1 MSDEQ
6 EKAPPEGETTQPTAP
21 TEEAAI
27 QKEAA
32 EAKADAVRE
41 AAGGEANA
49 GAVQQPAD
57 IADTAKTA
65 PAPGEKKPLSD
76 EEKAAMK
83 AAALEKAAAAKAAK
97 AAAGETTKPAAAA
110 KPKHEEDPNKPVW
123 EKDPVAPEWQDGGSD
138 PLTAALQEEFG
149 EAIESARSF
158 AGDLAFQVRRDAIAR
173 VAASLKERHKFTYL
187 IDVCGADYPK
197 REPRFDVVYHLHSF
211 EANRRIRLK
220 VATDE
225 ATPVPTVCGIW
236 RAANWSE
243 REVYDM
249 YGVRFEGHPD
259 MTRILLWEGFNGYP
273 LRKDFPVEGIDT
285 GSAIYPEYYQE
296 TAGPVAGTGTGWKP
310 AKPPAPPTPPTPN
323 TPPAG
328 TKPAPP
334 EPA

>member
-6 EKAPPEGETTQPTAP
+6 EKTPPS
-21 TEEAAI
+21 EEAAI

-32 EAKADAVRE
+32 EAKVDAVNA
-41 AAGGEANA
+41 AAGGEAKA
-49 GAVQQPAD
+49 GDVQQPAD
-57 IADTAKTA
+57 IADTAQTA

-76 EEKAAMK
+76 EEKAALK

-97 AAAGETTKPAAAA
+97 AAGAPVPASAAAGETAKPAAAA

-123 EKDPVAPEWQDGGSD
+123 EKDPVAPEWQDGSSD
-138 PLTAALQEEFG
+138 PLTVAIKEEFG
-149 EAIESARSF
+149 DAIESARSF
-158 AGDLAFQVRRDAIAR
+158 AGDLAFQVRRDAIAQ
-173 VAASLKERHKFTYL
+173 VAASLKNRHKFTYL
-187 IDVCGADYPK
+187 IDICGADYPK

-211 EANRRIRLK
+211 ETNRRIRLK
-220 VATDE
+220 VSTDE
-225 ATPVPTVCGIW
+225 ATPVPTVCAVW
-236 RAANWSE
+236 RAANWCE
-243 REVYDM
+243 REAYDM
-249 YGVRFEGHPD
+249 FGIRFEGHPD
-259 MTRILLWEGFNGYP
+259 LTRILLWEGFNGYP

-310 AKPPAPPTPPTPN
+310 AKPPEPPTPN

-334 EPA
+334 EPS

>member
-1 MSDEQ
+1 VSDEQ
-6 EKAPPEGETTQPTAP
+6 DKTPEGQP

-32 EAKADAVRE
+32 EAKADAVE
-41 AAGGEANA
+41 AAAGGGENA

-57 IADTAKTA
+57 IAKTA
-65 PAPGEKKPLSD
+65 PAPGEAKKPLSD
-76 EEKAAMK
+76 EEKAALK

-97 AAAGETTKPAAAA
+97 AAGGAPAGDKPAAAA

-123 EKDPVAPEWQDGGSD
+123 EKDPVAPEWQDGASD
-138 PLTAALQEEFG
+138 PLTVAIKEELG
-149 EAIESARSF
+149 DAIESARSF
-158 AGDLAFQVRRDAIAR
+158 AGDLTFQVRRDAIAQ
-173 VAASLKERHKFTYL
+173 VAASLKNRHKFTYL
-187 IDVCGADYPK
+187 IDICGADYPK

-220 VATDE
+220 VSTDE
-225 ATPVPTVCGIW
+225 SAPVPTVCGVW
-236 RAANWSE
+236 RAANWCE
-243 REVYDM
+243 REAYDM
-249 YGVRFEGHPD
+249 FGIRFEGHPD
-259 MTRILLWEGFNGYP
+259 LTRILLWEGFNGFP

-310 AKPPAPPTPPTPN
+310 AKPPEPPTPS

-334 EPA
+334 EPS

>member
-6 EKAPPEGETTQPTAP
+6 DKTPEGQP
-21 TEEAAI
+21 TEEAAA

-57 IADTAKTA
+57 IAKTA

-76 EEKAAMK
+76 EEKAALK

-97 AAAGETTKPAAAA
+97 AAAGGAPAAAGDKPAAAA

-123 EKDPVAPEWQDGGSD
+123 EKDPVAPEWQDGASD
-138 PLTAALQEEFG
+138 PLTVAIQEELG
-149 EAIESARSF
+149 DVIESARSF
-158 AGDLAFQVRRDAIAR
+158 AGDLTFQVRRDAIAQ
-173 VAASLKERHKFTYL
+173 VAASLKNRHRFTYL
-187 IDVCGADYPK
+187 IDICGADYPK

-220 VATDE
+220 VSTDE
-225 ATPVPTVCGIW
+225 ATPVPTVCGVW
-236 RAANWSE
+236 RAANWCE
-243 REVYDM
+243 REAYDM
-249 YGVRFEGHPD
+249 FGIRFDGHPD
-259 MTRILLWEGFNGYP
+259 LTRILLWEGFNGYP

-310 AKPPAPPTPPTPN
+310 AKPPEPPTPG

-334 EPA
+334 EPS

>member
-6 EKAPPEGETTQPTAP
+6 DKPAPPPS
-21 TEEAAI
+21 EEAAI

-32 EAKADAVRE
+32 EAKADAAKA
-41 AAGGEANA
+41 AAGGGENV

-57 IADTAKTA
+57 IAQTA

-76 EEKAAMK
+76 EEKAALK

-97 AAAGETTKPAAAA
+97 AAGGAPAPAAGEKPAAAA

-123 EKDPVAPEWQDGGSD
+123 EKDPVAPEWQDGSSD
-138 PLTAALQEEFG
+138 PLTTALKDELG
-149 EAIESARSF
+149 DAIQSARSY
-158 AGDLAFQVRRDAIAR
+158 AGDLTFQVRLDAIAQ
-173 VAASLKERHKFTYL
+173 VCVSLKERHKFTYL
-187 IDVCGADYPK
+187 IDICGADYPK

-211 EANRRIRLK
+211 ETNRRIRLK
-220 VATDE
+220 VSTDE
-225 ATPVPTVCGIW
+225 ATPVPTVCPVW
-236 RAANWSE
+236 RVANWCE
-243 REVYDM
+243 REAYDM
-249 YGVRFEGHPD
+249 FGIRFDGHPD
-259 MTRILLWEGFNGYP
+259 LTRILLWEGFNGFP

-310 AKPPAPPTPPTPN
+310 AKPPEPPTPS

-334 EPA
+334 EPS

>member
-6 EKAPPEGETTQPTAP
+6 DKTPEGQP

-32 EAKADAVRE
+32 EAKADAAKA
-41 AAGGEANA
+41 AAGGGENV

-57 IADTAKTA
+57 IAKTA
-65 PAPGEKKPLSD
+65 AAPGEKKPLSD
-76 EEKAAMK
+76 EEKAALK

-97 AAAGETTKPAAAA
+97 AAGAPAAAAGDKPAAPA

-123 EKDPVAPEWQDGGSD
+123 EKDPVAPEWQDGASD
-138 PLTAALQEEFG
+138 PLTTALKDEFG
-149 EAIESARSF
+149 DAIQSARSF
-158 AGDLAFQVRRDAIAR
+158 AGDLTFQVRLDAIAQ
-173 VAASLKERHKFTYL
+173 VAVSLKERHKFTYL
-187 IDVCGADYPK
+187 IDICGADYPK

-211 EANRRIRLK
+211 ETNRRIRLK
-220 VATDE
+220 VSTDE
-225 ATPVPTVCGIW
+225 ATPVPTVCPVW
-236 RAANWSE
+236 RVANWCE
-243 REVYDM
+243 REAYDM
-249 YGVRFEGHPD
+249 FGIRFDGHPD
-259 MTRILLWEGFNGYP
+259 LTRILLWEGFNGYP

-310 AKPPAPPTPPTPN
+310 AKPPEPPTPS

-334 EPA
+334 EPS